1 MTTLDDI
8 QYVRDVT
15 EALDE
20 VSVELYKAMAQFPPL
35 NSPHEGHG
43 VIREEM
49 HELWDHVRADT
60 GRSAEARHE
69 AVQVAA
75 MAVRYMIELTVK

>member
-1 MTTLDDI
+1 MAVYDDE
-8 QYVRDVT
+8 DVSA
-15 EALDE
+15 ALRE
-20 VSVELYKAMAQFPPL
+20 VSNELHNAMSRFPAL
-35 NSPHEGHG
+35 NSPHEGHS

-49 HELWDHVRADT
+49 HELWDHVRANT

-75 MAVRYMIELTVK
+75 MAVRYMIELTVR